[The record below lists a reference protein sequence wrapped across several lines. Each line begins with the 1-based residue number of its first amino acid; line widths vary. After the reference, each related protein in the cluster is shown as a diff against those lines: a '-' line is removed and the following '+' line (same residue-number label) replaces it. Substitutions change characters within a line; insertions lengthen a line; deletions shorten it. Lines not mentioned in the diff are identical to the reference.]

1 MSLKEKYIEITKK
14 HFGGPNSNEMIKK
27 IGQSAISSI
36 MRGSDIGASV
46 ASKVAKELNIT
57 MEELIAGNITSE
69 RKGKESQINKSK
81 EGRKMEGKLYD
92 VEGLNQERVDIL
104 QEMIDNW
111 KVEDTNKRKEERRK
125 RASKSESKKSKSA

>member
-46 ASKVAKELNIT
+46 AS
-57 MEELIAGNITSE
+57 
-69 RKGKESQINKSK
+69 
-81 EGRKMEGKLYD
+81 
-92 VEGLNQERVDIL
+92 
-104 QEMIDNW
+104 
-111 KVEDTNKRKEERRK
+111 
-125 RASKSESKKSKSA
+125 